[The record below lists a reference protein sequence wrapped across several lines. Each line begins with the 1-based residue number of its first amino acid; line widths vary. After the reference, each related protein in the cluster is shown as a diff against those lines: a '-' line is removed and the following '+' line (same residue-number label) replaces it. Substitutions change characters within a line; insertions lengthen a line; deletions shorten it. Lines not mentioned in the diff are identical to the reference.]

1 MHGGFKLPEKIIRVL
16 IVDDSAFMRRAIS
29 SLLEDENDIKVVGQ
43 AKDGEDA
50 IKQIED
56 LRPDVVTMD
65 IEMPK
70 MDGLAALKIIMKK
83 NPLPVIMVSS
93 LTEEGAKATLDA
105 LDYGA
110 VDYIPKNLSNVSLN
124 ILKVKDDLISKIRA
138 VTANKTIYRIKPSF
152 EKNDNILSQSD
163 SNKTKHTDII
173 AKKLFSSNLNN
184 NKNNSNIH
192 LEDSLFSNNNGK
204 NKGIVAIG
212 SSTGGPKAL
221 QEVIPLLPAD
231 FPFPIL
237 IVQHMPKA
245 FTGPFAQRLSSIS
258 HIKVIEAE
266 GGEIIQPGVA
276 YLAPGDK
283 HMIIKRDGKD
293 GVKIFISEEP
303 KDLINRPSVTVMMKS
318 VADEYRE
325 KSIAVMLTG
334 MGSDGLEGMSDI
346 KKYGGSTIAQDEATC
361 VVYGM
366 PKAVI
371 DAGIV
376 DKVLPVYKI
385 AEEIIRESK

>member
-1 MHGGFKLPEKIIRVL
+1 MPEKIIRVL

-29 SLLEDENDIKVVGQ
+29 SLLEDENDIKVIGQ

-50 IKQIED
+50 VKQVED
-56 LRPDVVTMD
+56 LKPDVVTMD

-70 MDGLAALKIIMKK
+70 MDGLTALKIIMEK
-83 NPLPVIMVSS
+83 NPLPVIMLSS
-93 LTEEGAKATLDA
+93 LTEKGAKATLDA

-138 VTANKTIYRIKPSF
+138 VTANKIVYKFKSSF
-152 EKNDNILSQSD
+152 ENHDNILLKSEN
-163 SNKTKHTDII
+163 NKTKYGNDIDI
-173 AKKLFSSNLNN
+173 TAKTLYSGSNN
-184 NKNNSNIH
+184 NINNNSNIN
-192 LEDSLFSNNNGK
+192 SNIKQNIGLYSK
-204 NKGIVAIG
+204 KEIVAIG

-231 FPFPIL
+231 FPFPL
-237 IVQHMPKA
+237 LLVQHMPKA
-245 FTGPFAQRLSSIS
+245 FTGPFAKRLSGIS
-258 HIKVIEAE
+258 HIKVVEAE
-266 GGEIIQPGVA
+266 GDEIIMPGVA

-283 HMIIKRDGKD
+283 HMSIRRDGKN
-293 GVKIFISEEP
+293 GVRIFISEEP

-318 VADEYRE
+318 VAEEYRE

-334 MGSDGLEGMSDI
+334 MGSDGLDGMSAI

-366 PKAVI
+366 PKAVV
-371 DAGIV
+371 DAGVV
-376 DKVLPVYKI
+376 DKVLPIYKI
-385 AEEIIRESK
+385 ADEIIRESK

>member
-1 MHGGFKLPEKIIRVL
+1 MPEKIIRVL

-29 SLLEDENDIKVVGQ
+29 SLLEDENDIKVIGQ

-50 IKQIED
+50 VKQVKD
-56 LRPDVVTMD
+56 LKPDVVTMD

-70 MDGLAALKIIMKK
+70 MDGLTALKIIMEE
-83 NPLPVIMVSS
+83 NPLPVIMLSS

-138 VTANKTIYRIKPSF
+138 VTANKVIYMVKPSF
-152 EKNDNILSQSD
+152 ENHDNILLKSD
-163 SNKTKHTDII
+163 NNRTKYDNDIGLTAKTLH
-173 AKKLFSSNLNN
+173 SGGSNN
-184 NKNNSNIH
+184 NGNNNSNINPNIG
-192 LEDSLFSNNNGK
+192 LYSKKE
-204 NKGIVAIG
+204 IVAIG

-231 FPFPIL
+231 FPFPL
-237 IVQHMPKA
+237 LLVQHMPKA
-245 FTGPFAQRLSSIS
+245 FTGPFAQRLSGIS
-258 HIKVIEAE
+258 HIKVVEAE
-266 GGEIIQPGVA
+266 GGEIIKPGTA

-283 HMIIKRDGKD
+283 HMSIKRDGKD
-293 GVKIFISEEP
+293 GVRIFISEEP

-318 VADEYRE
+318 VAEEYHE

-334 MGSDGLEGMSDI
+334 MGSDGLDGMSAI

-366 PKAVI
+366 PKAVV
-371 DAGIV
+371 DAGVV
-376 DKVLPVYKI
+376 DKVLPIYKI

>member
-1 MHGGFKLPEKIIRVL
+1 MPEKIIRVL

-29 SLLEDENDIKVVGQ
+29 SLLEDENDIKVIGQ

-50 IKQIED
+50 VKQVKD
-56 LRPDVVTMD
+56 LKPDVVTMD

-70 MDGLAALKIIMKK
+70 MDGLTALKIIMEE
-83 NPLPVIMVSS
+83 NPLPVIMLSS

-138 VTANKTIYRIKPSF
+138 VTANKVIYMVKPSF
-152 EKNDNILSQSD
+152 ENHDNILLKSD
-163 SNKTKHTDII
+163 NNRTKYDNDIGLTAKTLH
-173 AKKLFSSNLNN
+173 SGGSNN
-184 NKNNSNIH
+184 NGNNNSNINPNIG
-192 LEDSLFSNNNGK
+192 LYSKKE
-204 NKGIVAIG
+204 IVAIG

-231 FPFPIL
+231 FPFPL
-237 IVQHMPKA
+237 LLVQHMPKA
-245 FTGPFAQRLSSIS
+245 FTGPFAQRLSGIS
-258 HIKVIEAE
+258 HIKVLEAE
-266 GGEIIQPGVA
+266 GGEIIKPGTA

-283 HMIIKRDGKD
+283 HMSIKRDGKD
-293 GVKIFISEEP
+293 GVRIFISEEP

-318 VADEYRE
+318 VAEEYHE

-334 MGSDGLEGMSDI
+334 MGSDGLDGMSAI

-366 PKAVI
+366 PKAVV
-371 DAGIV
+371 DAGVV
-376 DKVLPVYKI
+376 DKVLPIYKI

>member
-1 MHGGFKLPEKIIRVL
+1 MPEKIIRVL

-29 SLLEDENDIKVVGQ
+29 SLLEAENDIKVIGQ

-50 IKQIED
+50 VKQVKD
-56 LRPDVVTMD
+56 LKPDVVTMD

-70 MDGLAALKIIMKK
+70 MDGLTALKIIMEE
-83 NPLPVIMVSS
+83 NPLPVIMLSS

-138 VTANKTIYRIKPSF
+138 VTANKVIYMVKPSF
-152 EKNDNILSQSD
+152 ENHDNILLKSD
-163 SNKTKHTDII
+163 NNRTKYDNDIGLTAKTLH
-173 AKKLFSSNLNN
+173 SGGSNN
-184 NKNNSNIH
+184 NGNNNSNINPNIG
-192 LEDSLFSNNNGK
+192 LYSKKE
-204 NKGIVAIG
+204 IVAIG

-231 FPFPIL
+231 FPFPL
-237 IVQHMPKA
+237 LLVQHMPKA
-245 FTGPFAQRLSSIS
+245 FTGPFAQRLSGIS
-258 HIKVIEAE
+258 HIKVLEAE
-266 GGEIIQPGVA
+266 GGEIIKPGTA

-283 HMIIKRDGKD
+283 HMSIKRDGKD
-293 GVKIFISEEP
+293 GVRIFISEEP

-318 VADEYRE
+318 VAEEYHE

-334 MGSDGLEGMSDI
+334 MGSDGLDGMSAI

-366 PKAVI
+366 PKAVV
-371 DAGIV
+371 DAGVV
-376 DKVLPVYKI
+376 DKVLPIYKI